1 MPEVRNTEK
10 FIIKAVD
17 NKEFDAFFKENRARV
32 FDKNITID
40 SGALYDDTTKDN
52 INRRE
57 REISTQRMNFF
68 FVLGDKI
75 IGWSFGKTID
85 AETFYM
91 INTGIF
97 KSFQNMGFYTRF
109 LGFLI
114 QKLKK
119 EGVQIIT
126 SRHHTSNNPVLIPK
140 LKKGFFITGLVFD
153 EKFGFLV
160 SLSFYSNPNR
170 KKIFNHRIGYESFD
184 EFQYFLKKNKPA

>member
-1 MPEVRNTEK
+1 MPKVRNTEK
-10 FIIKAVD
+10 FIIKAVESE
-17 NKEFDAFFKENRARV
+17 EFDAFFKDNRSKV
-32 FDKNITID
+32 FNKNITID
-40 SGALYDDTTKDN
+40 SGALYDGATKDK

-68 FVLGDKI
+68 FILGNKI
-75 IGWSFGKTID
+75 IGWSFGKTVD
-85 AETFYM
+85 AETYYM
-91 INTGIF
+91 INMGIF
-97 KSFQNMGFYTRF
+97 KPFQSMGFYTIY

-140 LKKGFFITGLVFD
+140 LKKGFFITGLEFD

-160 SLSFYSNPNR
+160 SLSYFLNSNL

-184 EFQYFLKKNKPA
+184 EFQHFLK